1 MSSHIWEQG
10 KIIQFKRDRQAQFS
24 YDLVD
29 SMKRTVTAQIEV
41 FFTNNPSAKDIENLD
56 QREGLRLNVGRF
68 CTMKTDDQVIEAQ
81 ILQYNADNTVVLRDV
96 HTRELIND
104 GDDIDVAKVQ
114 KIERYGVSVYDFDKL
129 PE

>member
-1 MSSHIWEQG
+1 
-10 KIIQFKRDRQAQFS
+10 
-24 YDLVD
+24 
-29 SMKRTVTAQIEV
+29 
-41 FFTNNPSAKDIENLD
+41 
-56 QREGLRLNVGRF
+56 
-68 CTMKTDDQVIEAQ
+68 MKTDDQVIEAQ

>member
-41 FFTNNPSAKDIENLD
+41 FFTNNPSAKDVENLD

>member
-1 MSSHIWEQG
+1 MN
-10 KIIQFKRDRQAQFS
+10 
-24 YDLVD
+24 
-29 SMKRTVTAQIEV
+29 RTVTAQIEV

-81 ILQYNADNTVVLRDV
+81 ILQYNANNTVVLRDV
-96 HTRELIND
+96 HTRELINN
-104 GDDIDVAKVQ
+104 GDEIDVAKVQ